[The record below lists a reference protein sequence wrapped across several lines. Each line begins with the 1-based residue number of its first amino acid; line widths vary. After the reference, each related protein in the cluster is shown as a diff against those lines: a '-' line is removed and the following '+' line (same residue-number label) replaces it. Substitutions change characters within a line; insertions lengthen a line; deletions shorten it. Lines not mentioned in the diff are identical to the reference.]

1 MYKARNGDGSQWHDE
16 ASDKWKV
23 EVSLPKSP
31 EGKRRRTRRT
41 FKTVSEATE
50 GKRRLVAERDA
61 GRLTEIRHET
71 VAAYGIAWV
80 RNVKALHVRPGTAS
94 DYEYRLRNNISPYL
108 GSIKITELTTDAV
121 EEWLATMRR
130 GGKSAA
136 TINGARQVLMAVC
149 KHALRNRVIPFNPVE
164 PTSPV
169 RRQPNDPTQVRQAW
183 DLEEITRVLDCA
195 RDNDDLDAFL
205 HLMLHLGLRPGEALA
220 LRWRDIT
227 ADKTSLWVN
236 GTLKEERR
244 LLPNGQGVVRQV
256 IAEPKTPASRR
267 RLPIDDALQAALSRQ
282 RLRQDVYRTM
292 HYGKWVETDHIVTT
306 GYGTPVSASN
316 LRRRF
321 AKFLHSIDVRY
332 IRFHDM
338 RHSVATLVL
347 GDANLPIEKASQA
360 LGHTRI
366 DTTKQIYARHVPRY
380 NDDFV
385 EGIKRL
391 LPKAPAPVAQKLM
404 DASNEHP

>member
-1 MYKARNGDGSQWHDE
+1 MSKARNGDGSLWHDE
-16 ASDKWKV
+16 VSDKWKI
-23 EVSLPKSP
+23 EISLPVGP
-31 EGKRRRTRRT
+31 GGKRRRTRRT
-41 FKTVSEATE
+41 FATKTQAKE
-50 GKRRLVAERDA
+50 GLRRLVAERDA

-94 DYEYRLRNNISPYL
+94 DYEYRLRHNISPYL

-183 DLEEITRVLDCA
+183 NLEEITHVLDCA

-244 LLPNGQGVVRQV
+244 LLPNGQGADRVSHSEPSTPWSRHAHELLDLYTAFFVRR
-256 IAEPKTPASRR
+256 A
-267 RLPIDDALQAALSRQ
+267 RQ
-282 RLRQDVYRTM
+282 
-292 HYGKWVETDHIVTT
+292 
-306 GYGTPVSASN
+306 SASN
-316 LRRRF
+316 ECF
-321 AKFLHSIDVRY
+321 QDS
-332 IRFHDM
+332 
-338 RHSVATLVL
+338 LVP
-347 GDANLPIEKASQA
+347 GGSGA
-360 LGHTRI
+360 LW
-366 DTTKQIYARHVPRY
+366 DC
-380 NDDFV
+380 
-385 EGIKRL
+385 
-391 LPKAPAPVAQKLM
+391 
-404 DASNEHP
+404 